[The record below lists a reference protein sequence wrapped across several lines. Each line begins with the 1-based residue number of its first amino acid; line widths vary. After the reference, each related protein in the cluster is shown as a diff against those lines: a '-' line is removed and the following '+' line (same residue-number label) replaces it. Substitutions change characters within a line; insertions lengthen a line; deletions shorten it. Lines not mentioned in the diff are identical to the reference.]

1 LTWAE
6 DTNYYAIEEPTSLNT
21 LELLPE
27 LMKMGVRAIKIEGR
41 QRSPAYAA
49 QVTKVWREA
58 IDNCLASPLALRP
71 QDRLDGQPRP
81 SGRGPAAHLGRL
93 PPAME
98 IRTMSSL
105 KLSLGA
111 LQYYWPRQ
119 TIFDF
124 YEAIAAS
131 PVDIV
136 YLGETVC
143 SRRHELR
150 LSDWIDMAD
159 LMRDSGKEAV
169 LSTQVLLESGV
180 EVSAMHKVTANPD
193 YLIEANDM
201 GAVQRLAG
209 QRSFVGGLHLNIYNQ
224 PSLTWLASL
233 GATRWVAPLEMKHQ
247 DLSALIEAGPQNLQ
261 TEVFAYG
268 RMPLAFSARCFT
280 ARQRN
285 LPKDDCQFACMD
297 HPDGLMLKTRESQ
310 DFLVLNGIQ
319 TQSARV
325 HNLIDE
331 LPRMQ
336 RMGVAVARISPQ
348 AQHTSEIVALFDA
361 VRRRRAGGRTTPAPN
376 SSPWCPTRA
385 ATATGTASPAWTWW
399 RHRRWRPPDTQA
411 MRLKKYK

>member
-1 LTWAE
+1 MT
-6 DTNYYAIEEPTSLNT
+6 
-21 LELLPE
+21 
-27 LMKMGVRAIKIEGR
+27 M
-41 QRSPAYAA
+41 PA
-49 QVTKVWREA
+49 
-58 IDNCLASPLALRP
+58 
-71 QDRLDGQPRP
+71 
-81 SGRGPAAHLGRL
+81 
-93 PPAME
+93 
-98 IRTMSSL
+98 L

-150 LSDWIDMAD
+150 LSDWIDIAD

-180 EVSAMHKVTANPD
+180 EVSAMHKVTSNLD

-209 QRSFVGGLHLNIYNQ
+209 QRPFVGGLHLNIYNQ

-285 LPKDDCQFACMD
+285 LPKDDCQFSCMD

-348 AQHTSEIVALFDA
+348 AQHTGAIVALFDA
-361 VRRRRAGGRTTPAPN
+361 VRRGTLAPHEARTQLQPLVPDQSCNGYWHGLPGLDLVDAE
-376 SSPWCPTRA
+376 A
-385 ATATGTASPAWTWW
+385 MVAT
-399 RHRRWRPPDTQA
+399 
-411 MRLKKYK
+411 

>member
-1 LTWAE
+1 
-6 DTNYYAIEEPTSLNT
+6 
-21 LELLPE
+21 
-27 LMKMGVRAIKIEGR
+27 M
-41 QRSPAYAA
+41 
-49 QVTKVWREA
+49 
-58 IDNCLASPLALRP
+58 
-71 QDRLDGQPRP
+71 
-81 SGRGPAAHLGRL
+81 
-93 PPAME
+93 
-98 IRTMSSL
+98 

-119 TIFDF
+119 TIFHF

-150 LSDWIDMAD
+150 FSDWIDIAD
-159 LMRDSGKEAV
+159 LMRDAGKEAV

-209 QRSFVGGLHLNIYNQ
+209 QRPFVGGLHLNIYNQ

-247 DLSALIEAGPQNLQ
+247 DLSVLIQDGPQNLQ

-285 LPKDDCQFACMD
+285 LPKDDCQFSCMD
-297 HPDGLMLKTRESQ
+297 HPDGLMLKTRESAE
-310 DFLVLNGIQ
+310 FLVLNGIQ

-325 HNLIDE
+325 HSLIDAWAD
-331 LPRMQ
+331 LCTL
-336 RMGVAVARISPQ
+336 GVDVARISPQ
-348 AQHTSEIVALFDA
+348 SLHTAEVIGLYDA
-361 VRRRRAGGRTTPAPN
+361 VRREALNGPAA
-376 SSPWCPTRA
+376 RA
-385 ATATGTASPAWTWW
+385 ALLPLLPDRDCNGYWHGQPGQERIEPAL
-399 RHRRWRPPDTQA
+399 A
-411 MRLKKYK
+411 